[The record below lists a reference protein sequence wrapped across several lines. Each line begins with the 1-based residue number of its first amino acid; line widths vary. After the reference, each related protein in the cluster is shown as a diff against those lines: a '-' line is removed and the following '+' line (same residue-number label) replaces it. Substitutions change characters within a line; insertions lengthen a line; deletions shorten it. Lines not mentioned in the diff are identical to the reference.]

1 MLIKELKLIEL
12 PLSEFE
18 VDKKVYDSITSIY
31 QISVDG
37 VSDLLYAALIDLSDL
52 PDNEAICNHCSF
64 GKFDE
69 EVLKISVNKNAFT
82 CEDFCTNIEMEFKE
96 RTGIEIGDSRT
107 NRIIFLNKKS
117 HPVSHELISL
127 DKDYGILLSDL
138 EKTVC
143 SVNCC
148 GDVEPEKFMSQGC
161 WLKDENCCPM
171 KLLLNKCLKI
181 KKNDEKDD
189 IYF

>member
-18 VDKKVYDSITSIY
+18 VDKKIYDSITSIY
-31 QISVDG
+31 QISVSG
-37 VSDLLYAALIDLSDL
+37 ISDPLYAALIDVRNL
-52 PDNEAICNHCSF
+52 PGAICNYCSF
-64 GKFDE
+64 GKFDGDIIM
-69 EVLKISVNKNAFT
+69 ISINKDT
-82 CEDFCTNIEMEFKE
+82 LSCEDFCTNIEMEFKE
-96 RTGIEIGDSRT
+96 RMEIDVGVLGT

-117 HPVSHELISL
+117 QPVSHELISL
-127 DKDYGILLSDL
+127 DKDYGILLGDL
-138 EKTVC
+138 EKTIC

-148 GDVEPEKFMSQGC
+148 GDIEPEKFMSQGC
-161 WLKDENCCPM
+161 WLKDENCCPI

-181 KKNDEKDD
+181 KENDEKDN

>member
-18 VDKKVYDSITSIY
+18 VDKKVYDSIIGVY
-31 QISVDG
+31 QISVKG
-37 VSDLLYAALIDLSDL
+37 ISDPLYVALIDLRDS
-52 PDNEAICNHCSF
+52 PEAVCNYCSF

-69 EVLKISVNKNAFT
+69 DVLIISVNEEALS
-82 CEDFCTNIEMEFKE
+82 CEGFCTHIEMEFKE
-96 RTGIEIGDSRT
+96 RTGIDTGVLGTS
-107 NRIIFLNKKS
+107 RIIFLNKKS
-117 HPVSHELISL
+117 HPVNHKLISL
-127 DKDYGILLSDL
+127 DKDYGILLGDL
-138 EKTVC
+138 EKTIC

-161 WLKDENCCPM
+161 WLKDENCCPI
-171 KLLLNKCLKI
+171 KLLLNKCLKV
-181 KKNDEKDD
+181 KENDEKDD

>member
-18 VDKKVYDSITSIY
+18 VDKKVYDSIIGIY
-31 QISVDG
+31 QISVNG
-37 VSDLLYAALIDLSDL
+37 ISDPLYAALIDVRNL
-52 PDNEAICNHCSF
+52 PVAICNYCSF
-64 GKFDE
+64 GKFDGDIIM
-69 EVLKISVNKNAFT
+69 ISVNKKT
-82 CEDFCTNIEMEFKE
+82 LYCEDFCTNIEMEFKE
-96 RTGIEIGDSRT
+96 RTEIDVGVLGT

-117 HPVSHELISL
+117 QPVSHELISL

-161 WLKDENCCPM
+161 WMKDENCCPI

-181 KKNDEKDD
+181 KENDEKDN
-189 IYF
+189 ICF